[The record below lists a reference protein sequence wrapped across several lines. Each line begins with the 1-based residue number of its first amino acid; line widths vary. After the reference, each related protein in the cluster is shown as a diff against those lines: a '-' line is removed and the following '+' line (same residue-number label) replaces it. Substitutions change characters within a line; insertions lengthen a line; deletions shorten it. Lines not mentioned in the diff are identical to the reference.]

1 VGTYE
6 IVAVLRPDLDE
17 AGLGAA
23 LERITQRIT
32 EHGGAL
38 KSQERWGKRKL
49 AFPIKKS
56 RDGYYVLLVFALDPD
71 RSAAL
76 RQVLGL
82 NEDLLRFAFSTH
94 HPKPVTAA
102 APAAPAA
109 PATPA
114 AAAPAAPPAASP
126 AGASVTRST
135 PAAGQTS
142 APPGGSSHV

>member
-1 VGTYE
+1 MGTYE

-56 RDGYYVLLVFALDPD
+56 RDGYYVLLVFTLDPG
-71 RSAAL
+71 RSAARRAL
-76 RQVLGL
+76 LGL

-94 HPKPVTAA
+94 HPKPV
-102 APAAPAA
+102 
-109 PATPA
+109 PA
-114 AAAPAAPPAASP
+114 AAAPAATPASSSTSGTP
-126 AGASVTRST
+126 VTGST
-135 PAAGQTS
+135 PAAGQPP
-142 APPGGSSHV
+142 APPAGPSHV

>member
-1 VGTYE
+1 MGTYE

-32 EHGGAL
+32 EHGGVL

-56 RDGYYVLLVFALDPD
+56 RDGYYVLLVFTLDPG

-76 RQVLGL
+76 RQLLGL
-82 NEDLLRFAFSTH
+82 NEDLLRFAFGTH
-94 HPKPVTAA
+94 HAKPVAA
-102 APAAPAA
+102 AAPAPAAPAA
-109 PATPA
+109 TPA
-114 AAAPAAPPAASP
+114 SSSTSGAPVTGSTPVAGQPSAPPAGP
-126 AGASVTRST
+126 
-135 PAAGQTS
+135 
-142 APPGGSSHV
+142 SHV

>member
-102 APAAPAA
+102 APAA
-109 PATPA
+109 
-114 AAAPAAPPAASP
+114 AAPAAPPAASP
-126 AGASVTRST
+126 AGAAVTRST

>member
-38 KSQERWGKRKL
+38 KNQERWGKRKL

-56 RDGYYVLLVFALDPD
+56 RDGYYVLLVFTLDPG

-76 RQVLGL
+76 RALLGL

-94 HPKPVTAA
+94 HPKPV
-102 APAAPAA
+102 PAA
-109 PATPA
+109 A
-114 AAAPAAPPAASP
+114 AAAPAATPASSSTSGTP
-126 AGASVTRST
+126 VTGST
-135 PAAGQTS
+135 PAAGQPP
-142 APPGGSSHV
+142 APPAGPSHV

>member
-1 VGTYE
+1 MGTYE

-56 RDGYYVLLVFALDPD
+56 RDGYYVLLVFTLDPG

-76 RQVLGL
+76 RALLGL

-94 HPKPVTAA
+94 HPKPV
-102 APAAPAA
+102 
-109 PATPA
+109 PA
-114 AAAPAAPPAASP
+114 AAAPAATPASSSTSGTP
-126 AGASVTRST
+126 VTGST
-135 PAAGQTS
+135 PAAGQPP
-142 APPGGSSHV
+142 APPAGPSHV